1 MCYGGYVGGSRA
13 TTVRERKAGRLL
25 TRAARNKG
33 ADRLLTR
40 AALNKGAATERLLIA
55 KGRSPV
61 VKAKE
66 ILAGEAQT
74 GGELVCRARNSH
86 LNKQEG
92 GMPMQFGIFY
102 EIQVPKPWYE
112 TKEFETYRKAITF
125 A

>member
-1 MCYGGYVGGSRA
+1 MCCQGRVEEYPSRDREGAESRPLADARGS
-13 TTVRERKAGRLL
+13 EQRKL
-25 TRAARNKG
+25 
-33 ADRLLTR
+33 
-40 AALNKGAATERLLIA
+40 ATERLLIA

-66 ILAGEAQT
+66 ILTGQT
-74 GGELVCRARNSH
+74 QAGGEPVCRTRQSRP
-86 LNKQEG
+86 QQG

-102 EIQVPKPWYE
+102 EIQMPKPWYE

>member
-1 MCYGGYVGGSRA
+1 MAGCPYRA
-13 TTVRERKAGRLL
+13 T
-25 TRAARNKG
+25 
-33 ADRLLTR
+33 
-40 AALNKGAATERLLIA
+40 TERLLIA
-55 KGRSPV
+55 KGRSLV
-61 VKAKE
+61 VKAKG

-112 TKEFETYRKAITF
+112 TKEFETYQQVLDQVQLADEVGFDTF
-125 A
+125 WTVENHFLT